1 MRFRAPA
8 PYRRVRIF
16 LRREA
21 WHRRIIFWC
30 GGLCVGVAGVGL
42 AIAANYVQAWF
53 RDLVAHSPYLALVVT
68 PVGLALSVWLMRRHF
83 PGSGGSG
90 IPQAI
95 AARHFD
101 DSAQRNKLLS
111 LRIAVGKI
119 ILTLL
124 GLLCGASAG
133 REGPTV
139 QVGAS
144 VMHAVGRIWVGKHQG
159 LILAGSAA
167 GIAAAFNTPLAGIVF
182 AIEEMSR
189 SFEPRNSGLV
199 LTAIIVA
206 GIASLAILGDYTYF
220 GHTAAR
226 FTQLSDWAAV
236 PICGIAGG
244 LLGGLF
250 SMIVVRMAAGFSGRA
265 GTLLRGH
272 PVIFAACCGLL
283 VAGIGILSGGT
294 TYGTGYDQAKQ
305 LLEGTGHVPQSFGIL
320 KFLATTLT
328 TVSGIPGG
336 IFSPSLSVGAGIG
349 ANLAQLLPGT
359 PTGAVI
365 LLGMVGYFA
374 GVVQAPITAFVIVL
388 EMTDGHAMAV
398 PVMLTAVIA
407 YGTARLIGTR
417 PIYHALSENFVPKHT
432 TDGSRARPHETARA
446 LPEAGN
452 GS

>member
-1 MRFRAPA
+1 MRVRAPA
-8 PYRRVRIF
+8 FYRRARIF

-21 WHRRIIFWC
+21 WRRRIVFWC
-30 GGLCVGVAGVGL
+30 GGLCVGVAAVGL

-95 AARHFD
+95 AARQFD

-119 ILTLL
+119 LLTLL

-144 VMHAVGRIWVGKHQG
+144 VMHAVGR
-159 LILAGSAA
+159 
-167 GIAAAFNTPLAGIVF
+167 AAAFNTPLAGIVF

-226 FTQLSDWAAV
+226 FAQIQDWAAV
-236 PICGIAGG
+236 LICGIAGG

-272 PVIFAACCGLL
+272 PVIFAACCSLL
-283 VAGIGILSGGT
+283 VAGIGILSGCT
-294 TYGTGYDQAKQ
+294 
-305 LLEGTGHVPQSFGIL
+305 
-320 KFLATTLT
+320 
-328 TVSGIPGG
+328 
-336 IFSPSLSVGAGIG
+336 
-349 ANLAQLLPGT
+349 
-359 PTGAVI
+359 
-365 LLGMVGYFA
+365 
-374 GVVQAPITAFVIVL
+374 
-388 EMTDGHAMAV
+388 
-398 PVMLTAVIA
+398 
-407 YGTARLIGTR
+407 
-417 PIYHALSENFVPKHT
+417 
-432 TDGSRARPHETARA
+432 
-446 LPEAGN
+446 
-452 GS
+452 